1 MRTSIS
7 YCVDWPEA
15 MINRHVC
22 EPETKE
28 AGGWDCGGR
37 WLMDV
42 FRLSKDHML
51 GFFHAEVSRQT
62 CSTCHLN

>member
-1 MRTSIS
+1 MPLEETTLL
-7 YCVDWPEA
+7 CLC
-15 MINRHVC
+15 RHVC

-42 FRLSKDHML
+42 FRLSRDHML
-51 GFFHAEVSRQT
+51 GFFHAEV
-62 CSTCHLN
+62 CS

>member
-1 MRTSIS
+1 M
-7 YCVDWPEA
+7 
-15 MINRHVC
+15 C

-42 FRLSKDHML
+42 HRLSPKHML
-51 GFFHAEVSRQT
+51 GFFHAEVRPADKLMSPGEMGLIR
-62 CSTCHLN
+62 SHEMGP